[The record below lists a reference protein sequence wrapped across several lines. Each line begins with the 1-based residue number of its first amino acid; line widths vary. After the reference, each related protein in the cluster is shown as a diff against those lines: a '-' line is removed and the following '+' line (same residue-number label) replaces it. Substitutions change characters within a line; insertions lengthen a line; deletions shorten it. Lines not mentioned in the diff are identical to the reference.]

1 MSLLKVKPYRI
12 YLRSLHYQVM
22 SKSVCSFNLIIR
34 LRDTKYFL
42 LREMQFS
49 FSHETSIDVTYIIL
63 LKCNIF
69 GKICVNVLQNVRSPS
84 LWFLNELPTTHLIE
98 RFPKLLWIPDF
109 DYRSRITSLRRFKG
123 IDCLMNQKNNV

>member
-1 MSLLKVKPYRI
+1 MSLLKVKLYRI

-84 LWFLNELPTTHLIE
+84 LWFLDELRTTHLIE
-98 RFPKLLWIPDF
+98 RFLKLLWITDF
-109 DYRSRITSLRRFKG
+109 IYQSLFITNKQHEN
-123 IDCLMNQKNNV
+123 IVIP